1 MSEQSD
7 PQRWLRYARD
17 DLAAARTLLSDDSLP
32 GRLACF
38 HAHQAAEKALKAS
51 LVAAGIEFR
60 KTHDLVV
67 LAELQPEPLRSAVL
81 ALDVERV
88 QPWAVDARYPADA
101 PEVSPEEAG
110 DVVGVASRLVD
121 LVADALAAGTDR
133 RRPPST
139 RVFTSGPAPP
149 RR

>member
-1 MSEQSD
+1 MSEPSD

-67 LAELQPEPLRSAVL
+67 LAELQSEPLRAGVL
-81 ALDVERV
+81 ALDVERI
-88 QPWAVDARYPADA
+88 QPWAVDARYPADV
-101 PEVSPEEAG
+101 PDVSPKEARE
-110 DVVGVASRLVD
+110 VVGLAGRLVD
-121 LVADALAAGTDR
+121 LVANAVAAGT
-133 RRPPST
+133 
-139 RVFTSGPAPP
+139 
-149 RR
+149 